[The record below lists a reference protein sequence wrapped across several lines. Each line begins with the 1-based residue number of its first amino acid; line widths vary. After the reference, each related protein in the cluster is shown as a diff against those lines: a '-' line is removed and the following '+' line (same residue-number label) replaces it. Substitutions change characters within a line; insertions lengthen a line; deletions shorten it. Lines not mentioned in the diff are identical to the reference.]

1 MPRLVTAAGITGIVG
16 GVGLV
21 ALATLSPAESRAG
34 RDPARAVAD
43 RPVNTERPLVR
54 GNVVIGRTV
63 RTTRGR
69 WRGGARLSYVFRW
82 SRCDHRGGS
91 CSIVTGATGRVYVV
105 GAADVGRSL
114 RSVVVATNAIGR
126 ATAVSSPTP
135 VVVRPG
141 TRIRGIAI
149 YRMGDAWRHGSGYER
164 YAYVVVGR
172 AGARDAATRPGLSLV
187 YHSGTSVNTEWD
199 SGVPYSVARTNGWLL
214 RDAAGEQL
222 VNVQYPTSH
231 IGDVGSDAYR
241 SEFARRVGNYAVS
254 VGVDGVYIDDVVAD
268 ISTLSGRYP
277 AKYPNQAS
285 WEDAMAGFVQVVGA
299 ALKAR
304 GLYVLVNARNG
315 CRGTPAPTTDRSTR
329 AGGNASVPQS
339 VGSRASTGCRTR
351 RARRAC
357 DRSEP
362 SGGSIG
368 RGGSAS

>member
-1 MPRLVTAAGITGIVG
+1 MSESVANARSPSSCAQLEVVVDLAVVGDPVAVAVASSAGRPSRRSMIASRRCAKPTWPRSCSQMALAVGPAVREQLVDPRKRRPEREPARARAHHRADAAHTGTPTRSYTGLPEPPPRRRAHWGPVLSRVAQSGEGRLGGATVRRVARNVPRLVTAAGITGIVG

-91 CSIVTGATGRVYVV
+91 CSIVTGATGRVHVV

-135 VVVRPG
+135 VAVRPG
-141 TRIRGIAI
+141 SRIRGIAI
-149 YRMGDAWRHGSGYER
+149 DRLGAQWSSGSGYER
-164 YAYVVVGR
+164 YAYLVVGR
-172 AGARDAATRPGLSLV
+172 GRARDAALHPGDSLV

-199 SGVPYSVARTNGWLL
+199 SGARTPSRG
-214 RDAAGEQL
+214 
-222 VNVQYPTSH
+222 PT
-231 IGDVGSDAYR
+231 
-241 SEFARRVGNYAVS
+241 
-254 VGVDGVYIDDVVAD
+254 
-268 ISTLSGRYP
+268 
-277 AKYPNQAS
+277 
-285 WEDAMAGFVQVVGA
+285 AGFS
-299 ALKAR
+299 
-304 GLYVLVNARNG
+304 
-315 CRGTPAPTTDRSTR
+315 GTPP
-329 AGGNASVPQS
+329 
-339 VGSRASTGCRTR
+339 
-351 RARRAC
+351 ARC
-357 DRSEP
+357 
-362 SGGSIG
+362 
-368 RGGSAS
+368 